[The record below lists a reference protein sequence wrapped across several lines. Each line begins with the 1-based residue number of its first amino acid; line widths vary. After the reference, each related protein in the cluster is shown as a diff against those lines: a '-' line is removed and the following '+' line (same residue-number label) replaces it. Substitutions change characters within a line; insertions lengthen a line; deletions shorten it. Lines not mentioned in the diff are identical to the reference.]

1 MKIYYPA
8 LIFSISVFICSA
20 QERFIKGTITDG
32 ENLLANAHVQIVNSG
47 VSTNTDEEGKYRIL
61 ASPGDAL
68 YYNYPGMEPIQIR
81 VEDVTKTLNVEM
93 FPKVVKLKNV
103 TVTQNRNNSQKEL
116 ETQYDTDPNII
127 KTVFGYLDKTKVSY
141 SVRIMDG
148 SDILPGEYDLAN
160 VLRNRFA
167 GISILNGLGIDSG
180 NSATP
185 NATNVGFG
193 VVFGT
198 SSGKAVLLRG
208 GKAIFDIDGQ
218 LFTDFPDFIDV
229 QNIKRIGVLSS
240 SAGTVRYGT
249 MAKGG
254 VIVINT
260 KTGTVIPKDKNGKPW
275 DTARLRNN
283 FLREP
288 AVSSS
293 VALKNAP
300 AYLRELESS
309 KTFEEAQAIFE
320 SNLDKYAGNPY
331 FILDAY
337 THFYEKWNAEQFADA
352 IVEGAMDSFNGNP
365 VVLKALAYIYESQER
380 FGLSHQVTKDV
391 FILRPHYAQSYLE
404 LANSNRNLG
413 KAAMA
418 AKLYARYFY
427 LLDEGFMEADT
438 STFST
443 IIKREFNNVLALDV
457 DDGVVK
463 SKVVAMD
470 GEEYQGTRLVFEWN
484 DGEAEF
490 ELQFVNPEGQYYTW
504 KHSLEEN
511 PEIILR
517 EKELGYACSEYLI
530 DGSIPG
536 IWRANIKYLG
546 NKSLTP
552 TYLKAT
558 VYHNYGSKEQRK
570 EVRVYKLNVKDTN
583 QELFNVRTIGSS
595 GTP

>member
-1 MKIYYPA
+1 MKIFYTV
-8 LIFSISVFICSA
+8 LILSISVFICSA

-32 ENLLANAHVQIVNSG
+32 ENLLPNANVQIVNSG
-47 VSTNTDEEGKYRIL
+47 VSTNTDEDGKYRIL

-68 YYNYPGMEPIQIR
+68 FYNYPGMEPIQIR

-116 ETQYDTDPNII
+116 ETQYATNPNIL
-127 KTVFGYLDKTKVSY
+127 KTLFGYLDKTKVSY

-148 SDILPGEYDLAN
+148 NDILPGEYNLAL
-160 VLRNRFA
+160 VLQNRFA
-167 GISILNGLGIDSG
+167 GIRVLNGLGMGSG
-180 NSATP
+180 TVGTP
-185 NATNVGFG
+185 NATTVGFG
-193 VVFGT
+193 AAFGANAGR
-198 SSGKAVLLRG
+198 SVLLRG
-208 GKAIFDIDGQ
+208 GRAIFDIDGQ

-229 QNIKRIGVLSS
+229 QNIRRIGILSS
-240 SAGTVRYGT
+240 SAGTVKYGT
-249 MAKGG
+249 MARGG

-260 KTGTVIPKDKNGKPW
+260 KTGTVIPKDKNGRPW

-288 AVSSS
+288 VVSSS

-300 AYLRELESS
+300 TYLRELESAT
-309 KTFEEAQAIFE
+309 TFEEAQAIFE

-337 THFYEKWNAEQFADA
+337 RFFYEKWNAQQFADA
-352 IVEGAMDSFNGNP
+352 VVEGAMDSFVGNP

-413 KAAMA
+413 KTAMA
-418 AKLYARYFY
+418 AKVYARYFY
-427 LLDEGFMEADT
+427 LLDEGFMETDT

-443 IIKREFNNVLALDV
+443 IIKREFNNLLALEV
-457 DDGVVK
+457 DDRVVK
-463 SKVVAMD
+463 SKRVSMD
-470 GEEYQGTRLVFEWN
+470 GEEYKGTRLVFEWN
-484 DGEAEF
+484 DSEAEF
-490 ELQFVNPEGQYYTW
+490 DLQFVNPEGQYYTW

-536 IWRANIKYLG
+536 IWRANIKYQG

-558 VYHNYGSKEQRK
+558 IYHNYGSKEQRK
-570 EVRVYKLNVKDTN
+570 EVRVFKLNVKDTN
-583 QELFNVRTIGSS
+583 QELFNVRTIGSI

>member
-47 VSTNTDEEGKYRIL
+47 VSTNTDEEGKYMIL

-160 VLRNRFA
+160 VLQNRFA

-198 SSGKAVLLRG
+198 SSGKVVLLRG

-337 THFYEKWNAEQFADA
+337 THFYEK
-352 IVEGAMDSFNGNP
+352 
-365 VVLKALAYIYESQER
+365 
-380 FGLSHQVTKDV
+380 
-391 FILRPHYAQSYLE
+391 
-404 LANSNRNLG
+404 
-413 KAAMA
+413 
-418 AKLYARYFY
+418 
-427 LLDEGFMEADT
+427 
-438 STFST
+438 
-443 IIKREFNNVLALDV
+443 
-457 DDGVVK
+457 
-463 SKVVAMD
+463 
-470 GEEYQGTRLVFEWN
+470 
-484 DGEAEF
+484 
-490 ELQFVNPEGQYYTW
+490 
-504 KHSLEEN
+504 
-511 PEIILR
+511 
-517 EKELGYACSEYLI
+517 
-530 DGSIPG
+530 
-536 IWRANIKYLG
+536 
-546 NKSLTP
+546 
-552 TYLKAT
+552 
-558 VYHNYGSKEQRK
+558 
-570 EVRVYKLNVKDTN
+570 
-583 QELFNVRTIGSS
+583 
-595 GTP
+595 